1 MRGLRSRSSS
11 SDDTAVHVGA
21 KGTLANIAAASAG
34 ELASYDLQLLQ
45 MSAAKLGNALAADGV
60 GGSRPSSVAA
70 TTGFLVT
77 PDNYQPVES
86 AWYVPGPTALV
97 DVYTAAPNTTGT
109 LVVDDPNHVIAASDT
124 PGDNDWFAV
133 TLTAGQTYQFGQYA
147 YVGGIPGAE
156 GNGVPLA
163 DAYLEIYDSAGNLL
177 ALADGGGPNTPQGL
191 DALMTFEAT
200 YSGTY
205 YVNATS
211 YDNTGDGIGD
221 FAGDYEIFAITA
233 TGATVYTTH
242 YDISSPLHS
251 IDWGGVLVNREHV
264 SVRNPDG
271 MEGPRP
277 TGEPAADPAEV
288 EGNFLGFPGKNVVY
302 IYFAGQ
308 GDIYA
313 NTGAT
318 IPVQVTAQD
327 PYQYEIQAMLR
338 AANEFSKVADVVFVS
353 NYTLNPTTGLY
364 ERDPNIQYKPGPLGP
379 EAGVQ
384 YATGVDDDF
393 DADFFYWSYPG
404 TPGPGISLLGSM
416 NPPDYQDEGVAQFNS
431 ADERWS
437 AQMLQPGGFSFVTL
451 IHEFGHGMGLAHPHD
466 TGGGSSVMQ
475 GVETNGVPGD
485 DGGAGAFDLNQG
497 VYTMMSYNDG
507 WAMSPY
513 GQAETNNEGY
523 GWLGSLMA
531 LDIAV
536 IQDKYG
542 VNEDWAT
549 GNDTYVLKDVN
560 EWGVYI
566 DAATGQPAEHDPT
579 DAATAR
585 DGYYVGE
592 STYYSSIWDA
602 GGADQIVY
610 NGTRDTTIDLRP
622 ATLLYEYGG
631 GGWMSYATGI
641 YGGFTIA
648 NGVTIENAISGSG
661 NDKLTGNAASN
672 RMEGNGGND
681 AFYMWFGGGND
692 TVLGGAGNDTFFFG
706 SAFTT
711 GDTVRG
717 GADVDTLV
725 LQGNYNLAL
734 GTLLSEIEGISL
746 LAGTNTG
753 SGAPGTAL
761 YTYSITTHDSNFA
774 AGIQAKING
783 AALLAGENFTFN
795 GSAETNASFV
805 VYGGKGT
812 DTFTGGQGNDI
823 FFFAEERFASGD
835 TVNGGAGYDGMFL
848 RGNYTIDFNAPGYT
862 GLFTNIEN
870 LTLTSATD
878 ERYARGGG
886 TEFDYNLVLSNA
898 LVGAGQMLTVNGGLL
913 LATETMVV
921 DGSQESDGNLRLFG
935 GKAADTLK
943 GGAQADSIHGNL
955 GADSLTGNG
964 GADTFQYHAA
974 AESTTAGRDQILDF
988 ATGSDRI
995 DLSRIDANTLSGGD
1009 QAFTWIGSNA
1019 FGGTGA
1025 ASAGQLRA
1033 YQEGSNWFIEG
1044 DTNGDGVADLAIQLT
1059 APAAGPVQS
1068 DFLL

>member
-1 MRGLRSRSSS
+1 MPGFRQNLFTSRPFAD
-11 SDDTAVHVGA
+11 SDSTRIFGFDAF
-21 KGTLANIAAASAG
+21 NRFAAAHGGPRQFEVAASSA
-34 ELASYDLQLLQ
+34 
-45 MSAAKLGNALAADGV
+45 
-60 GGSRPSSVAA
+60 GGSRLTNA
-70 TTGFLVT
+70 T

-97 DVYTAAPNTTGT
+97 DTYTAAPNTTGT
-109 LVVDDPNHVIAASDT
+109 LVVDDPNHVLAASDT
-124 PGDNDWFAV
+124 PGDQDWFAV
-133 TLTAGQTYQFGQYA
+133 TLTAGETYQFGQYA
-147 YVGGIPGAE
+147 RAGGLPGAE

-163 DAYLEIYDSAGNLL
+163 DSYLEIYDSTGHLL
-177 ALADGGGPNTPQGL
+177 GYADGGGPNTPQGL
-191 DALMTFEAT
+191 DALMTFEAP

-211 YDNTGDGIGD
+211 YDNSGDGIGD

-233 TGATVYTTH
+233 PPGATVYATH

-271 MEGPRP
+271 NDGPRP

-288 EGNFLGFPGKNVVY
+288 QGNFLGFPGKNVVY

-318 IPVQVTAQD
+318 IPAQVTAQD
-327 PYQYEIQAMLR
+327 PYQYEIQAVLT
-338 AANEFSKVADVVFVS
+338 AAAEFSKVADVVFVS
-353 NYTLNPTTGLY
+353 NYTLNPTTHLY
-364 ERDPNIQYKPGPLGP
+364 ERDPTIEYKPGPLGP
-379 EAGVQ
+379 EAGMK
-384 YATGVDDDF
+384 YATGVDGDGF

-437 AQMLQPGGFSFVTL
+437 AQMLQQGGFSFVTL

-466 TGGGSSVMQ
+466 TGGGSSIMP
-475 GVETNGVPGD
+475 GVVTSGVPGD
-485 DGGAGAFDLNQG
+485 DGGAGTYGLNQG
-497 VYTMMSYNDG
+497 IYTMMSYNDG
-507 WAMSPY
+507 WESSPY
-513 GQAETNNEGY
+513 GSAETNNEGY

-549 GNDTYVLKDVN
+549 GNDTYVLKDEN

-566 DAATGQPAEHDPT
+566 DSATGQPAQHGPD
-579 DAATAR
+579 DAATSR
-585 DGYYVGE
+585 DGYYEGR

-602 GGADQIVY
+602 GGVDQIVY
-610 NGTRDTTIDLRP
+610 NGARDANIDLRP
-622 ATLLYEYGG
+622 ATLKYEAGG
-631 GGWMSYATGI
+631 GGWVSYATGI
-641 YGGFTIA
+641 FGGFTIA
-648 NGVTIENAISGSG
+648 NGATIENAISGSG

-672 RMEGNGGND
+672 RLEGNAGND
-681 AFYMWFGGGND
+681 SFYLYGGGND
-692 TVLGGAGNDTFFFG
+692 TALGGAGNDIFFLG
-706 SAFTT
+706 AAYSA
-711 GDTVRG
+711 GDTIRG
-717 GADVDTLV
+717 GADLDTFV
-725 LQGNYNLAL
+725 LQGNYNITL
-734 GTLLSEIEGISL
+734 GTLVSEIEGISL
-746 LAGTNTG
+746 LAGTNT
-753 SGAPGTAL
+753 SLGATGTAL
-761 YTYSITTHDSNFA
+761 YSYSITTNDANFA
-774 AGIQAKING
+774 AGVQAKVNG

-823 FFFAEERFASGD
+823 FFFAEDRFATGD

-886 TEFDYNLVLSNA
+886 TEFDYNLTLSNA
-898 LVGAGQMLTVNGGLL
+898 LTGAAQTLTVSGALL
-913 LATETMVV
+913 MASETMVV
-921 DGSQESDGNLRLFG
+921 DGSLESNGNLRLFG
-935 GKAADTLK
+935 GAAADTLK
-943 GGAQADSIHGNL
+943 GGALADTLHGNL

-964 GADTFQYHAA
+964 GADTFLYHTT
-974 AESTTAGRDQILDF
+974 AESTTGSVDQILDF
-988 ATGSDRI
+988 AHGSDKL
-995 DLSRIDANTLSGGD
+995 DLAKIDANTLVGGD

-1019 FGGTGA
+1019 FGATGA

-1033 YQEGSNWFIEG
+1033 YQDGANWFVQG
-1044 DTNGDGVADLAIQLT
+1044 DTNGDGTADLIIQLT
-1059 APAAGPVQS
+1059 VTGGALTQS
-1068 DFLL
+1068 DFLP